1 MNKKGFTLIETI
13 MVIAI
18 LALLMLILVPNVIS
32 LINKNNIKSCQNLE
46 ASIKNAAKVYVANN
60 KYQLGFSCNASETTS
75 IVKISI
81 QDLINSGDLKLTD
94 NKLVNP
100 VNGKDIPLSSK
111 IKVTYNCT
119 TKDFNYEFDESDEF
133 VTNEFKLCD

>member
-1 MNKKGFTLIETI
+1 MNKKGFTLIETV

-46 ASIKNAAKVYVANN
+46 ASIKNAAKAYVTNN
-60 KYQLGFSCNASETTS
+60 KYQLGFSCGTEKE
-75 IVKISI
+75 IKI
-81 QDLINSGDLKLTD
+81 QDLIDSGDLKLTD

-100 VNGKDIPLSSK
+100 KNNDTISLNETVV
-111 IKVTYNCT
+111 KVTYDCNKKT
-119 TKDFNYEFDESDEF
+119 FTYDFSL
-133 VTNEFKLCD
+133 TCD

>member
-60 KYQLGFSCNASETTS
+60 KYQLGFSCDTEKGTEKE
-75 IVKISI
+75 IKI
-81 QDLINSGDLKLTD
+81 QDLIDSGDLKLTD

-100 VNGKDIPLSSK
+100 VSGKDIPLSSK

-119 TKDFNYEFDESDEF
+119 TKDFNYEFDEF

>member
-32 LINKNNIKSCQNLE
+32 LINKNNIKSCHNLE
-46 ASIKNAAKVYVANN
+46 DSIKNATKIYVTNN
-60 KYQLGFSCNASETTS
+60 KYQLGFSCDTTKE
-75 IVKISI
+75 IKEIKI
-81 QDLINSGDLKLTD
+81 QDLIDSGDLKLTD

-100 VNGKDIPLSSK
+100 KDNSTILLNETV
-111 IKVTYNCT
+111 KVTYNCT
-119 TKDFNYEFDESDEF
+119 TKNFTYDFTLN
-133 VTNEFKLCD
+133 CD

>member
-1 MNKKGFTLIETI
+1 MNRKGFTLIETI

-46 ASIKNAAKVYVANN
+46 DSIKNAAKVYVANN
-60 KYQLGFSCNASETTS
+60 KYQLGFSCDTAKEIT
-75 IVKISI
+75 I
-81 QDLINSGDLKLTD
+81 QTLVDSGDLKLTD

-100 VNGKDIPLSSK
+100 ISGKDNPLSRK

-119 TKDFNYEFDESDEF
+119 TKDFNYEFDEF

>member
-18 LALLMLILVPNVIS
+18 LALLMLILVPNVIT

-46 ASIKNAAKVYVANN
+46 ASIKNAAKVYITNN
-60 KYQLGFSCNASETTS
+60 KYQLGFSCDTAKE
-75 IVKISI
+75 IAI
-81 QDLINSGDLKLTD
+81 QTLVDAGDLKLSD

-100 VNGKDIPLSSK
+100 ASGENIPLNST

-119 TKDFNYEFDESDEF
+119 TKDFGY
-133 VTNEFKLCD
+133 EFKLNCS

>member
-46 ASIKNAAKVYVANN
+46 DSIKNAAKVYVANN
-60 KYQLGFSCNASETTS
+60 KYQLGFSCDTAKEIT
-75 IVKISI
+75 I
-81 QDLINSGDLKLTD
+81 QTLVDSGDLKLTD

-100 VNGKDIPLSSK
+100 KDNSTILLNETV
-111 IKVTYNCT
+111 KVTYNCT
-119 TKDFNYEFDESDEF
+119 TKNFTYDFTLN
-133 VTNEFKLCD
+133 CD

>member
-46 ASIKNAAKVYVANN
+46 ASIKNAAKVYVTNN
-60 KYQLGFSCNASETTS
+60 KYQLGFSCDTEKE
-75 IVKISI
+75 IKI
-81 QDLINSGDLKLTD
+81 QDLIDSGDLKLTD

-100 VNGKDIPLSSK
+100 KDNSTILLNETV
-111 IKVTYNCT
+111 KVTYNCT
-119 TKDFNYEFDESDEF
+119 TKNFTYDFTLN
-133 VTNEFKLCD
+133 CD

>member
-46 ASIKNAAKVYVANN
+46 DSIKNAAKVYVANN
-60 KYQLGFSCNASETTS
+60 KYQLGFSCDTAKEIT
-75 IVKISI
+75 IH
-81 QDLINSGDLKLTD
+81 
-94 NKLVNP
+94 P
-100 VNGKDIPLSSK
+100 
-111 IKVTYNCT
+111 
-119 TKDFNYEFDESDEF
+119 
-133 VTNEFKLCD
+133 

>member
-18 LALLMLILVPNVIS
+18 LALLMLILVPNVIT

-75 IVKISI
+75 IVKIPI
-81 QDLINSGDLKLTD
+81 QNLIDSGDLKLQND
-94 NKLVNP
+94 NLVNP
-100 VNGKDIPLSSK
+100 KDNSTIKQDKEITVKYDCDKK
-111 IKVTYNCT
+111 IFTYDFTLNC
-119 TKDFNYEFDESDEF
+119 S
-133 VTNEFKLCD
+133 NEKLN

>member
-18 LALLMLILVPNVIS
+18 LALLMLILVPNVIT

-60 KYQLGFSCNASETTS
+60 KYQLGFSCDTAKE
-75 IVKISI
+75 IAI
-81 QDLINSGDLKLTD
+81 QTLVDSGDLKLTD

-100 VNGKDIPLSSK
+100 VSGKDIPLNST

-119 TKDFNYEFDESDEF
+119 TKDFGY
-133 VTNEFKLCD
+133 EFKLNCS

>member
-46 ASIKNAAKVYVANN
+46 DSIKNAAKVYVTNN
-60 KYQLGFSCNASETTS
+60 KYQLGFNCNTSEKTS
-75 IVKISI
+75 TVTISI
-81 QDLINSGDLKLTD
+81 QNLIDSGDLKLQ
-94 NKLVNP
+94 NNELVNP
-100 VNGKDIPLSSK
+100 KNNEAIQPNEIVE
-111 IKVTYNCT
+111 VTYDCNKKT
-119 TKDFNYEFDESDEF
+119 FTYDFSL
-133 VTNEFKLCD
+133 TCD

>member
-60 KYQLGFSCNASETTS
+60 KYQLGFNCPDNNSTS
-75 IVKISI
+75 KINVKLQS
-81 QDLINSGDLKLTD
+81 LVNSGNLKVEGELT
-94 NKLVNP
+94 NP
-100 VNGKDIPLSSK
+100 VTEGTIDLNSVVE
-111 IKVTYNCT
+111 VTYNCKN
-119 TKDFNYEFDESDEF
+119 KDFTYVFSLDCE
-133 VTNEFKLCD
+133 

>member
-1 MNKKGFTLIETI
+1 MNKNGFTLIETI

-46 ASIKNAAKVYVANN
+46 ASIKNAAKVYITNN
-60 KYQLGFSCNASETTS
+60 KYQLGFSCDTAKE
-75 IVKISI
+75 IAI
-81 QDLINSGDLKLTD
+81 QTLVDSGDLKLTD

-100 VNGKDIPLSSK
+100 VSGKDIPLNST

-119 TKDFNYEFDESDEF
+119 TKDFGY
-133 VTNEFKLCD
+133 EFKLNCS

>member
-60 KYQLGFSCNASETTS
+60 KYQLEFNCPDNNSTS
-75 IVKISI
+75 KINVKLQS
-81 QDLINSGDLKLTD
+81 LVNSGNLKVEGELT
-94 NKLVNP
+94 NP
-100 VNGKDIPLSSK
+100 VTEGTIDLNSVVE
-111 IKVTYNCT
+111 VTYNCKN
-119 TKDFNYEFDESDEF
+119 KDFTYVFSLDCE
-133 VTNEFKLCD
+133 

>member
-60 KYQLGFSCNASETTS
+60 KYQLGFSCDTTKE
-75 IVKISI
+75 ITI
-81 QDLINSGDLKLTD
+81 QTLVNSGDLKLS
-94 NKLVNP
+94 NNELVNP
-100 VNGKDIPLSSK
+100 KNNETIQPSEKVV
-111 IKVTYNCT
+111 KVTYNCT
-119 TKDFNYEFDESDEF
+119 TKDFTYDFTLNC
-133 VTNEFKLCD
+133 V

>member
-46 ASIKNAAKVYVANN
+46 ASIKNAAKVYVTNN
-60 KYQLGFSCNASETTS
+60 KYQLGFKCNTSEKTS
-75 IVKISI
+75 TVTISI
-81 QDLINSGDLKLTD
+81 QNLIDSGDLKLQ
-94 NKLVNP
+94 NNELVNP
-100 VNGKDIPLSSK
+100 KNNEAIQPNEIVE
-111 IKVTYNCT
+111 VTYDCNKKT
-119 TKDFNYEFDESDEF
+119 FTYDFSL
-133 VTNEFKLCD
+133 TCD

>member
-18 LALLMLILVPNVIS
+18 LALLMLILVPNVIT

-46 ASIKNAAKVYVANN
+46 ASIKNAAKVYVAIN

-75 IVKISI
+75 IVKIPI
-81 QDLINSGDLKLTD
+81 QNLIDSGDLKLQND
-94 NKLVNP
+94 NLVNP
-100 VNGKDIPLSSK
+100 KNNSTIKQDKEITVKYDCNKK
-111 IKVTYNCT
+111 IFTYDFTLNC
-119 TKDFNYEFDESDEF
+119 D
-133 VTNEFKLCD
+133 